1 MNGKIIYD
9 NGAYTTDVV
18 KTLIFETNDAA
29 ASITA
34 FGDFLIGIEKG
45 ESISGEGDTPVFPG
59 YFRFATVSHSYRL
72 NDAPTIKAPEWSS
85 LNKIKR
91 ILISARSGD
100 LTKLEFW
107 TQPSEFTIK
116 LPKSKGLIG
125 AYWGTLHESSENI
138 YSPYYGQS
146 SNVIDDLKAY
156 PGVFGHALATSP
168 AVENYAQG
176 DYVVISAPGEGGT
189 FGDSWINNA
198 PGAVYIFKRTA
209 HELTFIQ
216 KITNNTPFAKNHGAH
231 LAMFKT
237 KDTNGDAVL
246 GLACSYRD
254 VSNGTHKLRIY
265 HLDSSGNYFNV
276 F

>member
-1 MNGKIIYD
+1 MADELAAKISTDGDTINEITCGDAFFAVLTNSGKVHARGYMDGKIIYN
-9 NGAYTTDVV
+9 NGVYTADVV
-18 KTLIFETNDAA
+18 NTLLFETNDAA

-45 ESISGEGDTPVFPG
+45 ESISGEDDSPVFPG
-59 YFRFATVSHSYRL
+59 YFKFATVLHSYRL
-72 NDAPTIKAPEWSS
+72 NDAATAIKAPEWSS

-125 AYWGTLHESSENI
+125 AYWGTLQESSEYI

-156 PGVFGHALATSP
+156 PGVFGHAVATSP

-176 DYVVISAPGEGGT
+176 DYVVISAPGEGGA
-189 FGDSWINNA
+189 FGTNWINNA
-198 PGAVYIFKRTA
+198 SIDEIESKYNQML
-209 HELTFIQ
+209 ELSI
-216 KITNNTPFAKNHGAH
+216 NNRK
-231 LAMFKT
+231 
-237 KDTNGDAVL
+237 VL
-246 GLACSYRD
+246 F
-254 VSNGTHKLRIY
+254 
-265 HLDSSGNYFNV
+265 NYLNE
-276 F
+276 